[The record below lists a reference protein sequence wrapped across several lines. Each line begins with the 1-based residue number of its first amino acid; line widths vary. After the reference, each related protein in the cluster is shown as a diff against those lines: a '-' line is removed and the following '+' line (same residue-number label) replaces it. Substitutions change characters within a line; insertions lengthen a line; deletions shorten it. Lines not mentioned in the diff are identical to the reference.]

1 MGRTGTKDDDGNPPI
16 FSGWKSDGNGF
27 IQFSTNAP
35 KYDFTY
41 WILYNNIN
49 ESNIY
54 EIECKKMSGAS
65 NYAYGLLFGA
75 SNTDMRRY
83 YDLGISTQGY
93 YIKWIN
99 FYGLF

>member
-1 MGRTGTKDDDGNPPI
+1 
-16 FSGWKSDGNGF
+16 
-27 IQFSTNAP
+27 
-35 KYDFTY
+35 
-41 WILYNNIN
+41 
-49 ESNIY
+49 
-54 EIECKKMSGAS
+54 MSGAS